1 MRHRDGEQVRG
12 ETLPVIASRV
22 GASAVGFVVEVS
34 PVEVVARVELAAARV
49 GEVDGVVGVHG
60 YENLRQAEQPRENA
74 LVSVLL
80 YLVARLAHRH
90 TTALELYMDD
100 RHSVD
105 KEAQV
110 AAAIIQELA
119 FSRIYRLLG
128 NLVATLAAGD
138 FPAVVD
144 LQADLFAEM

>member
-1 MRHRDGEQVRG
+1 MG
-12 ETLPVIASRV
+12 I
-22 GASAVGFVVEVS
+22 
-34 PVEVVARVELAAARV
+34 
-49 GEVDGVVGVHG
+49 
-60 YENLRQAEQPRENA
+60 
-74 LVSVLL
+74 LL

-90 TTALELYMDD
+90 AAALELYMDD

-128 NLVATLAAGD
+128 NLVATLAASD